1 MTELSECLA
10 DWKTIIRHIHLHPTH
25 VLQLADGFP
34 DYLGYTDA
42 CKKGAG
48 GVWMG
53 ITDDIGYVTWRVEF
67 WKDIQDEL
75 CTSDNPDGKIT
86 INDLELAGVVLGW
99 LVLEKICPKP
109 AI

>member
-1 MTELSECLA
+1 M
-10 DWKTIIRHIHLHPTH
+10 HPTH
-25 VLQLADGFP
+25 VLQLVDGFP

-53 ITDDIGYVTWRVEF
+53 VTDNIGYVTWRVEF
-67 WKDIQDEL
+67 PQDIQDEL

-86 INDLELAGVVLGW
+86 MNDLELAGVVLGW
-99 LVLEKICPKP
+99 LVLEKLVPNLQFKHVGIN
-109 AI
+109 